1 MSIQPIVKVRL
12 GSGPCVLI
20 DGLSVVEKNEEWN
33 TPHTILTRGQWIS
46 VRVDLRNRDVS
57 LIGDG
62 MEDW

>member
-20 DGLSVVEKNEEWN
+20 DGLSVVEKNEERN
-33 TPHTILTRGQWIS
+33 SPHTILTRGQWIS

>member
-1 MSIQPIVKVRL
+1 
-12 GSGPCVLI
+12 VLI

-33 TPHTILTRGQWIS
+33 SPHPILTWCQWIG

>member
-1 MSIQPIVKVRL
+1 MPIQPIVKVRL

-20 DGLSVVEKNEEWN
+20 DGLSVVEKNEERN
-33 TPHTILTRGQWIS
+33 SPHTILTRGQWIS

>member
-20 DGLSVVEKNEEWN
+20 DGLSVVEKNEERN
-33 TPHTILTRGQWIS
+33 SPHTILTRGQWIG

>member
-20 DGLSVVEKNEEWN
+20 DGLSVVEKNEERN
-33 TPHTILTRGQWIS
+33 SPHTILTGGQWIS

>member
-1 MSIQPIVKVRL
+1 MSVQPIVKVRL

-20 DGLSVVEKNEEWN
+20 DGLSVVEKNEERN
-33 TPHTILTRGQWIS
+33 SPHTILTRGQWIS

>member
-1 MSIQPIVKVRL
+1 M
-12 GSGPCVLI
+12 LI
-20 DGLSVVEKNEEWN
+20 DGLSVVEENEERN
-33 TPHTILTRGQWIS
+33 SPHTILTRGQWIS

>member
-1 MSIQPIVKVRL
+1 
-12 GSGPCVLI
+12 VLI

-33 TPHTILTRGQWIS
+33 SPHTILTRGQWIS